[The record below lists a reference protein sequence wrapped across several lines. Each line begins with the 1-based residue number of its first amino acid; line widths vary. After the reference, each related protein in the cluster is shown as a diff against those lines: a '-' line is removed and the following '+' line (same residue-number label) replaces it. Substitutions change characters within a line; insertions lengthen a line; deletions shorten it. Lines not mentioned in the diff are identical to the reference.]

1 MLGDRQKGQRM
12 RQGKITAPKVQSGI
26 WCALGI
32 IFIFA
37 VLLPA
42 RQSQGREITDM
53 FGRNFSIADKPRKVY
68 SASPP
73 MTNLLYAIDPVML
86 AGLTVPIREYEKR
99 YLRQEFLSLPL
110 LGGWYGQANTPNI
123 EMILKVKPEVIVVQ
137 KFGSAFS
144 SKTNEV
150 ILKAVPAPVVA
161 VNLRT
166 VYDYPAAIMYLG
178 HLLGR
183 EARAKDLTAYARK
196 SISDM
201 KAFTAGIDKKKKVSV
216 YYAEGVDGLN
226 TDCDASMHTELIN
239 LAGGRNVYHCAA
251 RDMFGMEKVSI
262 EQVLLYDPDVILV
275 FESSFYRKVF
285 GDRRWQRLRAVR
297 NKRVYL
303 IPKQPF
309 NWFDCPPSFM
319 RLLGVKW
326 VASLLYPERCRIDM
340 VKETQKFFK
349 LFLGVDLT
357 ADEAKKLMHH

>member
-1 MLGDRQKGQRM
+1 MLNRIATAQKIRF
-12 RQGKITAPKVQSGI
+12 RVLCSLTVFF
-26 WCALGI
+26 I
-32 IFIFA
+32 IA
-37 VLLPA
+37 VFVPA
-42 RQSQGREITDM
+42 KQSQCREITDM
-53 FGRNFSIADKPRKVY
+53 FGRKFSIADKPRKVY

-99 YLRQEFLSLPL
+99 YLRKEILSLPL

-137 KFGSAFS
+137 KFSSAFS

-150 ILKAVPAPVVA
+150 LLKAVPAPVVA

-166 VYDYPAAIMYLG
+166 VYDYPAAFMYLG
-178 HLLGR
+178 RLLGR
-183 EARAKDLTAYARK
+183 EARAKELAAYARK
-196 SISDM
+196 TISDM
-201 KAFTAGIDKKKKVSV
+201 EAFTAGIDKKKKVSV

-251 RDMFGMEKVSI
+251 RDLFGMEKVSI
-262 EQVLLYDPDVILV
+262 EQVMLYDPDVILV
-275 FESSFYRKVF
+275 FEDVFYRKVF
-285 GDRRWQRLRAVR
+285 NDRRWKRLRAVQNR
-297 NKRVYL
+297 RVYL
-303 IPKQPF
+303 IPNQPF
-309 NWFDCPPSFM
+309 NWFDRPPSFM

-326 VASLLYPERCRIDM
+326 VASLLYPERYRIDM

-349 LFLGVDLT
+349 LFLGVNLT
-357 ADEAKKLMHH
+357 ADEANKLMHQ